1 METFRIT
8 TNMDLKHQWRT
19 KRIIDGEASSA
30 FGYLP
35 SRTTSGALAQWLLR
49 LLRRGPS
56 LTLFEAGYNAR
67 SHPFP
72 PSESPEVLQSLK
84 IQTFVN
90 QRNTL
95 VHCWTTAECG
105 LFRFGPHEKSYRV
118 QFRDRPHKRLDPD
131 LYLPQDGAIEH
142 GYNFSPYNV
151 LECVDPYSLVVSPTG
166 STGSFEFTDY
176 RGLPCLS
183 SSSITSTRR
192 SRSRGCQVEAKA
204 ACPCRHMCGR
214 YWTIGANRC
223 KASISSGSQIFQLRQ
238 HDDHS
243 PATCTILSS

>member
-8 TNMDLKHQWRT
+8 TNMDLIHQWRT

-72 PSESPEVLQSLK
+72 PIESPEVLQSLK

-90 QRNTL
+90 ERNTL

-118 QFRDRPHKRLDPD
+118 QFRYRPHKRHDPD

-166 STGSFEFTDY
+166 STGFLEFTDY
-176 RGLPCLS
+176 RGLHLPFVLLDYVYS
-183 SSSITSTRR
+183 QIKVERMP
-192 SRSRGCQVEAKA
+192 SRGQRGLSLPPHVWQVLDDWCEQVQSIYQLKFPDLSAQA
-204 ACPCRHMCGR
+204 A
-214 YWTIGANRC
+214 
-223 KASISSGSQIFQLRQ
+223 
-238 HDDHS
+238 
-243 PATCTILSS
+243 